1 MPMQN
6 KNVPAL
12 LLWLLPLLMV
22 SACATR
28 SEPLPPPVV
37 GEKPRLLPLPSA
49 IAEIEPPPSGHYTKL
64 LTDRRET
71 SRQRLKSTPTRSAP
85 SSGSSSTTGR

>member
-6 KNVPAL
+6 KNVPVL

-37 GEKPRLLPLPSA
+37 GEKPKALPLPSA

-64 LTDRRET
+64 QTDRRER
-71 SRQRLKSTPTRSAP
+71 SRQLLKSMPTKSVP
-85 SSGSSSTTGR
+85 

>member
-6 KNVPAL
+6 KNVPVL

-22 SACATR
+22 IACATR

-37 GEKPRLLPLPSA
+37 GEKPKTLPLPSA

-64 LTDRRET
+64 LTDRRES
-71 SRQRLKSTPTRSAP
+71 SRQLLKSMPTKSVP
-85 SSGSSSTTGR
+85 

>member
-6 KNVPAL
+6 KNVPVL

-37 GEKPRLLPLPSA
+37 GEKPKALPLPSA

-64 LTDRRET
+64 LTDRRES
-71 SRQRLKSTPTRSAP
+71 SRQLLKNMLTKSAP
-85 SSGSSSTTGR
+85 